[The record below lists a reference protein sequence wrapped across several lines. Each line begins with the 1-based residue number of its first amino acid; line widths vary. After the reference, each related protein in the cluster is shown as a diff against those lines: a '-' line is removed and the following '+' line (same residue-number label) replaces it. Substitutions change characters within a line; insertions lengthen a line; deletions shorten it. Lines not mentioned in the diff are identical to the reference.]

1 MTEIR
6 AQFTYSPEDY
16 AEGQRYWQKHMAPFF
31 TRCGIYVASAMGIFV
46 VMTGVVLL
54 WIHADLPIAIFVA
67 AYGVFVLLW
76 YGPLRS
82 FRFRRE
88 FRKAKTLHGEKT
100 IALKEDGFSV
110 SSVGADSN
118 VCWNLIG
125 GQRETPNLFLLSVPP
140 RLFYM
145 FPKRAF
151 SQTDQA
157 AIRQLL
163 EQKIGPGKP

>member
-16 AEGQRYWQKHMAPFF
+16 AEGQRYWRKHMAPFF
-31 TRCGIYVASAMGIFV
+31 TRCGIYIAPALGIFLV
-46 VMTGVVLL
+46 LMGVILL
-54 WIHADLPIAIFVA
+54 WIPTDPPIAIFSVV
-67 AYGVFVLLW
+67 YGAFVLLR
-76 YGPLRS
+76 YGPLQS

-100 IALKEDGFSV
+100 VELNEDGFSA
-110 SSVGADSN
+110 SSVGAASN
-118 VCWNLIG
+118 VSWNLIG

-151 SQTDQA
+151 SQTDQDA
-157 AIRQLL
+157 VRQLL
-163 EQKIGPGKP
+163 AQKIGSSKA